1 MLPDS
6 WSGDTKKAQN
16 NKNKRKDTLKENKQK
31 PKTDENK
38 ANLVGGECWRTAG
51 AVTLVFV
58 LFSNSWMFAFQ
69 IRGAA

>member
-1 MLPDS
+1 MPDS
-6 WSGDTKKAQN
+6 WSGDTKKHKITKIKEKT
-16 NKNKRKDTLKENKQK
+16 NKNLKPTK
-31 PKTDENK
+31 K